1 MGEEFGH
8 KPVMPLE
15 VLAALKPRAGGR
27 YVDGTIGAA
36 GHSAAIL
43 GASSP
48 DGWLYGCDRDE
59 TAVRLGRE
67 RLAQFAGR
75 FELRQGNF
83 ADLADWVPAE
93 SCDGVLLDVGLSS
106 RVLDDPERG
115 FSFQTEGPLDM
126 RFDRRQA
133 LTAADLVNSGSAEEL
148 AKIFWEFGG
157 ERQSRRLARAI
168 VHERER
174 RPFKT
179 TRQLAELVERMVP
192 RHGRKSHPATK
203 LFQAVRIAVNA
214 EISSLERGL
223 VGALKILKPGGRL
236 AVLSFHSLEHKIAR
250 NFGRE
255 RARDYIVPAGAED
268 IPELRQPRAPEL
280 KPIGKALEPS
290 DAEVAEN
297 PRSRSAQL
305 RAWQKL

>member
-1 MGEEFGH
+1 
-8 KPVMPLE
+8 
-15 VLAALKPRAGGR
+15 LAR
-27 YVDGTIGAA
+27 
-36 GHSAAIL
+36 
-43 GASSP
+43 
-48 DGWLYGCDRDE
+48 
-59 TAVRLGRE
+59 
-67 RLAQFAGR
+67 
-75 FELRQGNF
+75 
-83 ADLADWVPAE
+83 
-93 SCDGVLLDVGLSS
+93 
-106 RVLDDPERG
+106 
-115 FSFQTEGPLDM
+115 
-126 RFDRRQA
+126 
-133 LTAADLVNSGSAEEL
+133 
-148 AKIFWEFGG
+148 IFWEFGG
-157 ERQSRRLARAI
+157 ERQARRLARAI
-168 VHERER
+168 VKERER

-250 NFGRE
+250 SFGRE

-290 DAEVAEN
+290 EAEVAEN

-305 RAWQKL
+305 RVWQKL